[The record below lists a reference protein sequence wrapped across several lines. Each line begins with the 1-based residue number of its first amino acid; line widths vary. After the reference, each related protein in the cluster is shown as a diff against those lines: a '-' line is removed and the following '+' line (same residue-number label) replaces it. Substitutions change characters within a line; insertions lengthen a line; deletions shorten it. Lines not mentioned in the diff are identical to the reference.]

1 MMKEEQ
7 KFFFYYVNGGLAKC
21 DPLDFLTKESLPK
34 ERVWANKSN
43 SIFFQFLSYLSTK
56 KAKPN
61 SWLKSVREW
70 VKSLCS
76 TVK

>member
-43 SIFFQFLSYLSTK
+43 SIFSNFFLIFPPK
-56 KAKPN
+56 KRN
-61 SWLKSVREW
+61 LI
-70 VKSLCS
+70 LG
-76 TVK
+76 